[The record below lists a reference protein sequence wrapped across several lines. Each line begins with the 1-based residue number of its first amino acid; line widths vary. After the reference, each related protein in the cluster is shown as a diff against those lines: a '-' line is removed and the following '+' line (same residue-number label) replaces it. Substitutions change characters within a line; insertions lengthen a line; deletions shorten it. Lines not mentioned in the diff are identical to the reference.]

1 MSKFS
6 HHPTIVPNKYTSTVV
21 LKTVDFLK
29 YKEKSNKKVDTFYI
43 HKKRVIGEEVF
54 LEIRSMRVNEF
65 CQLLTDWNIDWKYYR
80 FHGQYKKQ

>member
-1 MSKFS
+1 MSNFS
-6 HHPTIVPNKYTSTVV
+6 HKPIIIPHKYTSTIIVS
-21 LKTVDFLK
+21 LNGFQQYKKKTNDKV
-29 YKEKSNKKVDTFYI
+29 NKFYI

-80 FHGQYKKQ
+80 FHTTYKQQ

>member
-6 HHPTIVPNKYTSTVV
+6 HNPIIIPHKYTSTIVV
-21 LKTVDFLK
+21 SLEHFKRYREKT
-29 YKEKSNKKVDTFYI
+29 NKKVDKFYI

-80 FHGQYKKQ
+80 FHNAYKQQ